1 LHCHE
6 YRAVL
11 WCFADTVDS
20 LNLGL
25 VAIARSLDLPEK
37 DATEQK
43 VIIAAVTDWL
53 ATHSHWLLILDN
65 ADEVKIVGELV
76 ALAKGEQQHIVV
88 TTRAQITEP
97 YAPAVVIPIMAPDD
111 GVDFLLRRALEQ
123 PRSQYGEIRDYS
135 FLEKRIAG
143 QLVKILGA
151 LALDQAGAYIRE
163 TRCGL
168 AGYLERYQTHGHK
181 LLRERGT
188 LLNKHD
194 HPDPITVTWLLS
206 FEKIAAANS
215 TAIEV
220 LRLCAFLHPDSI
232 PEEVFQGL
240 DVLELDKAL
249 KVILQYSF
257 VQRNPTTKIL
267 TIHRLVQSILR
278 HEMDEATQRG
288 WAEKAVRAV
297 NSVFPTGLAD
307 ISKWSTCE
315 RLLPCAQ
322 TCAELIEEW
331 KLEFEEAGLLLN
343 QIGEYLYYK
352 GNYES
357 AKLLCERSLAICEKV
372 FGKEHP
378 AVALSLNNLA
388 DSYSTQGDY
397 ESAKPLYE
405 RSLAIREK
413 VFGKEHPDVATS
425 LNNLALLYQ
434 AQGNYNLAKPLF
446 ERSLVIHEKVFG
458 QEHPTVA
465 TSLNNLAESY
475 RTQGDYDSAKSLYK
489 RSLVIHEK
497 VFAQEHPTVATS
509 LNNLAALYNDQS
521 DYESAKP
528 LSERSLAIRE
538 KVFGKEH
545 PDVAQSLNNLANL
558 YYAQGDYELAKPLY
572 ERSFA
577 IREKIFGKEHPDV
590 ATSLNS
596 LAVLYYAQGDYDSAK
611 PLYERAI
618 KIANKFF
625 KPDHPNVRI
634 YSENYA
640 RLLEDMKKQETTKAT
655 KPKGWLRKWLG
666 F

>member
-43 VIIAAVTDWL
+43 IIIAAVKNWL
-53 ATHSHWLLILDN
+53 ARHSHWLLILDN

-97 YAPAVVIPIMAPDD
+97 YAPAVVIPAMASDD
-111 GVDFLLRRALEQ
+111 GVDFLLRRAMEQ
-123 PRSQYGEIRDYS
+123 PRDQDGIIRNYKWRD
-135 FLEKRIAG
+135 KRNAG
-143 QLVKILGA
+143 QLVEIMGA
-151 LALDQAGAYIRE
+151 LPLALDQAGAYIRE
-163 TRCGL
+163 TQCGL
-168 AGYLERYQTHGHK
+168 AGYLERYQTHGYE

-232 PEEVFQGL
+232 PEEVFQDL

-278 HEMDEATQRG
+278 HEMDEETQRA

-297 NSVFPTGLAD
+297 NSVFPTGLVD

-315 RLLPCAQ
+315 RLLSCAQ
-322 TCAELIEEW
+322 ICAELIEEW

-343 QIGEYLYYK
+343 QIAYYLDDKAEYELAKPLY
-352 GNYES
+352 
-357 AKLLCERSLAICEKV
+357 ERSLAIWEKV
-372 FGKEHP
+372 HGKEHP
-378 AVALSLNNLA
+378 HVATGLNNLA
-388 DSYSTQGDY
+388 ELYRTKGDY

-413 VFGKEHPDVATS
+413 AFS
-425 LNNLALLYQ
+425 
-434 AQGNYNLAKPLF
+434 
-446 ERSLVIHEKVFG
+446 
-458 QEHPTVA
+458 
-465 TSLNNLAESY
+465 
-475 RTQGDYDSAKSLYK
+475 
-489 RSLVIHEK
+489 
-497 VFAQEHPTVATS
+497 
-509 LNNLAALYNDQS
+509 
-521 DYESAKP
+521 
-528 LSERSLAIRE
+528 
-538 KVFGKEH
+538 KEH

-558 YYAQGDYELAKPLY
+558 YYAQGDYESAKPLFKRSLAICEQVFGKENPHVATRLCGLAALY
-572 ERSFA
+572 YAQGDYESAKPLSERSLA
-577 IREKIFGKEHPDV
+577 IDEKVYGKEHPDV
-590 ATSLNS
+590 ATDLNN
-596 LAVLYYAQGDYDSAK
+596 LAELYRTQGDYDSAK